1 MGLNLNNVIARAQRM
16 MLDENFQRDVE
27 RAAKAHS
34 GSGMRGGNSGNDLA
48 DLDAAIF
55 GVSSAPKGTDIYQK
69 VPLQE
74 NTQYGQPQQN
84 YGSQYNGV
92 QIVQEVQERRDP
104 RSTKLPTAIVESFE
118 KVPYQGDA
126 FDISGGALSGLML
139 EQPNQPQRQVQPQP
153 QPVQS
158 YGGINTDL
166 LKYVVNEAVK
176 EALKGHLN
184 ESVGVNGVK
193 GFRIAPGNIIQFID
207 SKGNLYEGKL
217 ELKKKASSR

>member
-1 MGLNLNNVIARAQRM
+1 MNLNNVIARAQRM

-34 GSGMRGGNSGNDLA
+34 GGVTRGNIGGNDLA

-55 GVSSAPKGTDIYQK
+55 GVSSAPQGADIYQK

-74 NTQYGQPQQN
+74 NGQYRQQN
-84 YGSQYNGV
+84 YGGNYDGV
-92 QIVQEVQERRDP
+92 QIVQEVREQRNP
-104 RSTKLPTAIVESFE
+104 RNSKVPAIIQESFE

-139 EQPNQPQRQVQPQP
+139 EQTPQQPVRQPQP
-153 QPVQS
+153 QAQN

-166 LKYVVNEAVK
+166 LKYIVNEAVK
-176 EALKGHLN
+176 DALKGSLN
-184 ESVGVNGVK
+184 ESVNGVAGK
-193 GFRIAPGNIIQFID
+193 GFRFAPGNVIQFID
-207 SKGNLYEGKL
+207 AKGNLYEGKL
-217 ELKKKASSR
+217 TLKKKAEK